1 MSMIILSNIVLMYSS
16 TSRGIVNVIIRIYT
30 IFSATST
37 ANTYECIHTL
47 TGVAAADTASYSC
60 SAVIGSHTE
69 PSSNSAALS
78 VLSKCKKI
86 CFRHRND
93 ISKNQVLQRFQ
104 IFTIFLILI
113 TFNSSRSCG
122 IGPDPSC

>member
-1 MSMIILSNIVLMYSS
+1 M
-16 TSRGIVNVIIRIYT
+16 IIRIYT
-30 IFSATST
+30 IFSATSA

-78 VLSKCKKI
+78 VLSKCKKYVLNTEMI
-86 CFRHRND
+86 FQKIKYYNV
-93 ISKNQVLQRFQ
+93 SKFSQF
-104 IFTIFLILI
+104 F
-113 TFNSSRSCG
+113 
-122 IGPDPSC
+122 